1 MRFATMM
8 LVLVLSGC
16 GYRDPGKTSDPVEVS
31 GRVTKDGRPVSDVV
45 LNLQPTGDGTQA
57 TLPVKGGDFRGSITP
72 GKYTYYISEVNGK
85 AKAFTSIPEKYR
97 EGSLD
102 RQIEIEKG
110 KSLDLTL
117 D

>member
-1 MRFATMM
+1 M
-8 LVLVLSGC
+8 LLLILGLTGC
-16 GYRDPGKTSDPVEVS
+16 GYRDPGKNPDPVEVS
-31 GRVTKDGRPVSDVV
+31 GQVTKGGKPVGDVV
-45 LNLQPTGDGTQA
+45 LNFQPTGDGTQA
-57 TLPVKGGDFRGSITP
+57 TIPVKGGAYRGTITP
-72 GKYTYYISEVNGK
+72 GKYTYYISEAGGK
-85 AKAFTSIPEKYR
+85 ANAFASIPEKYR

>member
-1 MRFATMM
+1 MRIATLM
-8 LVLVLSGC
+8 LVLVLGGC
-16 GYRDPGKTSDPVEVS
+16 GYRDPGKTSDPVEIT
-31 GRVTKDGRPVSDVV
+31 GRVSKGGRPVSDVV
-45 LNLQPTGDGTQA
+45 LNLQPTGEGTQA

-72 GKYTYYISEVNGK
+72 GKYTYFISEANGRPS
-85 AKAFTSIPEKYR
+85 AFASIPEKYR

-102 RQIEIEKG
+102 RQVEIEKG

>member
-1 MRFATMM
+1 MRDSDSGSWYSVVVATAIRGRPPTRWR
-8 LVLVLSGC
+8 S
-16 GYRDPGKTSDPVEVS
+16 P
-31 GRVTKDGRPVSDVV
+31 GRVTKGGRPVSDVV

-72 GKYTYYISEVNGK
+72 GKYTYYISEANGK
-85 AKAFTSIPEKYR
+85 TKAFASIPEKYR